1 MSPQFNS
8 MNELTSYL
16 DTLEKRV
23 KLLEGKNDTLER
35 SFTKVEQDSTN
46 VLPRTSLLSRRFFK
60 RAFAVWGH
68 NFMAQLIIG
77 LVIGLILVSFL
88 LIAGLFPPL
97 TAYINSFI
105 FP

>member
-1 MSPQFNS
+1 M
-8 MNELTSYL
+8 
-16 DTLEKRV
+16 
-23 KLLEGKNDTLER
+23 
-35 SFTKVEQDSTN
+35 
-46 VLPRTSLLSRRFFK
+46 LPGTALLSHRFFK

-68 NFMAQLIIG
+68 NFIAQLIIS
-77 LVIGLILVSFL
+77 LVIGLILVSIL